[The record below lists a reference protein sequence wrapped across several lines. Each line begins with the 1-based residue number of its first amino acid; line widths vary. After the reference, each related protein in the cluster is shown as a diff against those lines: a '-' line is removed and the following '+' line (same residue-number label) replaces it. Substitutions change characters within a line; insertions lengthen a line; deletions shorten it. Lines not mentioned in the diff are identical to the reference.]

1 MDVKLRIY
9 EEPEVKTRKDSVA
22 SGALL
27 ASIVLSVLSGTFVA
41 DPDSA
46 ARATR
51 HVVVAEAGHE

>member
-1 MDVKLRIY
+1 MNANLRIY

-22 SGALL
+22 SAALL

-51 HVVVAEAGHE
+51 HTIVAEASHE